1 MELFPQVVSGFRGE
15 LRMLPT
21 FKMELFEKI
30 VKNKKPFTVLQ
41 KAPSWM
47 FDKFLNMLLN
57 WLPKLR
63 MFHF

>member
-1 MELFPQVVSGFRGE
+1 MELFPQAVSGFRGE
-15 LRMLPT
+15 FRTLPT
-21 FKMELFEKI
+21 SKTELFAKI
-30 VKNKKPFTVLQ
+30 VKNEKLLTVLQ
-41 KAPSWM
+41 KALSWM

>member
-1 MELFPQVVSGFRGE
+1 MKLFPQVVSGFRGE
-15 LRMLPT
+15 LRKLPT
-21 FKMELFEKI
+21 SKTELFAKI
-30 VKNKKPFTVLQ
+30 VKNEKPFTVLQ